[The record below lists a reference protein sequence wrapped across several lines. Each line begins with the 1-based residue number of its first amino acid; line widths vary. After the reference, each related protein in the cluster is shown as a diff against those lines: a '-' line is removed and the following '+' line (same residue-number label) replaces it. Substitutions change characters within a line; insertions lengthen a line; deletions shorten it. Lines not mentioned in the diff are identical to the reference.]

1 MAGLFSNLVETI
13 LAGKRDQN
21 IVQGFQKLIE
31 EERTGLDV
39 GCGDGRLSKKIQEQL
54 NLELVGVDV
63 YQAKN
68 PKINVL
74 LFDGQKLP
82 FPDNSFDSVFLID
95 MLHHTQNSEILLKES
110 LRVAKKSVL
119 IKDHYY
125 QNKFELR
132 VLKIADWLG
141 NFLAKVHTPFY
152 FKSKQEWTALLQ
164 SFDFQIIEWRSSIFP
179 AITFPQVI
187 YKISK

>member
-1 MAGLFSNLVETI
+1 MAFVFSSFFEKLVTQN
-13 LAGKRDQN
+13 RDQN
-21 IVQGFQKLIE
+21 IVQGFQKLLTG
-31 EERTGLDV
+31 ERTGLDV

-54 NLELVGVDV
+54 NLELIGVDV

-68 PKINVL
+68 PQINVL

-82 FPDNSFDSVFLID
+82 FADNSFDLVFLID
-95 MLHHTQNSEILLKES
+95 MLHHTQNSETLFKEAF
-110 LRVAKKSVL
+110 RVAKKSVL

-125 QNKFELR
+125 QNKFELQ
-132 VLKIADWLG
+132 VLKIADWFG

-152 FKSKQEWTALLQ
+152 FKSKQEWENLLH
-164 SFDFQIIEWRSSIFP
+164 SFNRKTLEWRSSIFP